1 MRLRAPA
8 TAAAAAALAACAIL
22 LPGAGASAA
31 DPIPPL
37 HFVTGVSGAGGPTS
51 SVTAMA
57 ISNDGSTGYVVDG
70 SSRILIFDTATNA
83 VTGQSFDFAGIG
95 VGLPVDVAV
104 PVDRDEVDVATSA
117 GWVIQLNPDGTLLA
131 TNGLPGTALAGLA
144 TVQGGDTV
152 VATPAEADPTR
163 LLRFNLGLSVS
174 PIPFAPD
181 TPTTPTPSSLA
192 RIAAGPGTGFD
203 NDVLAVGTAD
213 GSGVLYVFDSAF
225 SLSGQAFTILLPG
238 TSSAGDVVVS
248 PSGDQALVTAPA
260 AKKVFLVDLDP
271 TSAGY
276 GTITATIDLPHLA
289 VAAAWAPSGGRA
301 YVVGDNGVATIDTD
315 AGTLASDV
323 LVDTDDAAAVIS
335 SPSGDR
341 VWTGDAEGS
350 GGIGMLSASAVAAPP
365 TGAGTVGESFSD
377 AFGAVRFDLP
387 VTWSVQPALPAGLS
401 LNPSTGVV
409 SGTPSAVAAETEYTV
424 TASSSDGDAVSVTW
438 SLAVGAAPVPS
449 PSPSPSTPG
458 AGGAGAASAPAA
470 GQGALASTGSDAVPG
485 LAVGALLLA
494 GGLGAWALAA
504 RRRGAPRG

>member
-1 MRLRAPA
+1 M
-8 TAAAAAALAACAIL
+8 
-22 LPGAGASAA
+22 
-31 DPIPPL
+31 
-37 HFVTGVSGAGGPTS
+37 
-51 SVTAMA
+51 
-57 ISNDGSTGYVVDG
+57 
-70 SSRILIFDTATNA
+70 
-83 VTGQSFDFAGIG
+83 TGQSFDFAGIG
-95 VGLPVDVAV
+95 VVLPVDVAV

-117 GWVIQLNPDGTLLA
+117 GWIIQLNPDGTLLA

-144 TVQGGDTV
+144 TVEGGSTV

-163 LLRFNLGLSVS
+163 LLRYNLGLSVS

-203 NDVLAVGTAD
+203 NDVLAAGTAD
-213 GSGVLYVFDSAF
+213 GSGVLYLFDSPF

-238 TSSAGDVVVS
+238 TSSAGDMVVS

-260 AKKVFLVDLDP
+260 AKKVFLVGLDP
-271 TSAGY
+271 LSSDF

-323 LVDTDDAAAVIS
+323 LVDTVDAAAVIS

-350 GGIGMLSASAVAAPP
+350 GGIGMLSASAVAAPVS
-365 TGAGTVGESFSD
+365 GAATVGEAFSD

-387 VTWSVQPALPAGLS
+387 VTWSVQPALPDGLA
-401 LNPSTGVV
+401 LDPATGVV
-409 SGTPSAVAAETEYTV
+409 SGTPSAAIAGTEYTV
-424 TASSSDGDAVSVTW
+424 SASSSDGDAVSVSWALTV
-438 SLAVGAAPVPS
+438 SAAAGPVPS
-449 PSPSPSTPG
+449 PSPSVP
-458 AGGAGAASAPAA
+458 GGASGGTGSGAAPSGGRGPLAA
-470 GQGALASTGSDAVPG
+470 TGSDAVPA
-485 LAVGALLLA
+485 LAAGALLLA
-494 GGLGAWALAA
+494 GGVGVWAVAA
-504 RRRGAPRG
+504 RRRVARRG